1 MLFSKYMAACSLRC
15 SSSVR
20 ICTFSFPCVCIA
32 LFRLCSQKLL
42 LSDHPGRKVFKSSR
56 NPYYSGSFRF
66 YHRLSSRVYKIFPSF
81 VYFSVSTGWKF
92 WDSQVCQLPCF
103 FPQLLLN
110 YCWYHAGP
118 CNFYQ
123 FIHWR
128 IPCQL
133 DFCMI
138 FVCFGFGISL
148 LCLGWGGLR
157 RFKSSAVT
165 ATEFQDI
172 YTCVCYWYSKKKID
186 TYVYMVCFSWK

>member
-1 MLFSKYMAACSLRC
+1 MLF
-15 SSSVR
+15 
-20 ICTFSFPCVCIA
+20 FSPY
-32 LFRLCSQKLL
+32 LYLL
-42 LSDHPGRKVFKSSR
+42 LPLCLYCFVWALLSEASPQWPSWKEGFKRSR
-56 NPYYSGSFRF
+56 NPYYSRSFRV
-66 YHRLSSRVYKIFPSF
+66 YHRLSSRVYKSFPSF
-81 VYFSVSTGWKF
+81 VYFSVSTCWKF

-172 YTCVCYWYSKKKID
+172 YTFVCYWYSKKKLD
-186 TYVYMVCFSWK
+186 THVYMVCFSWNKRNMI